1 MRLLNLVYCDL
12 DIATEVSV
20 YAVPVSLGLHA
31 GRSSLQSVQGYT
43 GSVGVHLFIQYLI
56 DHLEDAL

>member
-1 MRLLNLVYCDL
+1 MRLLNLIDGDL

-20 YAVPVSLGLHA
+20 YAIPVAFGLHP
-31 GRSSLQSVQGYT
+31 GRSPLQGVQGYT
-43 GSVGVHLFIQYLI
+43 GSVRVHLFIQYFI